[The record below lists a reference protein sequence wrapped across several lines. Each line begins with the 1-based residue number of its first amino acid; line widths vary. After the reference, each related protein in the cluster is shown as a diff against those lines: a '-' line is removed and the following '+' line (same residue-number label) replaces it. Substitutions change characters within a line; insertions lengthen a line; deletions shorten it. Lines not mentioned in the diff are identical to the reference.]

1 MQGGAGS
8 PVTGASLPGRRAGLE
23 GVEKVSQ
30 PLMST
35 AMTEWDAGLLLPFT
49 RLVAGRLRG

>member
-1 MQGGAGS
+1 MQGGGGS